1 MKVTK
6 LKKFFAVLIVAVIAA
21 ACLPLAAGCGAD
33 VSFVL
38 SEDKSY
44 YIMTGTGYKGSLSGE
59 LVIPET
65 YGEGEEQKPVK
76 EIAQEAFRGAQYYS
90 VIIPKTIEK
99 IGMAAFANNEY
110 LETATFAEGSPLTE
124 LAQGIFGFCSRL
136 STITLPQNLEVVGVY
151 AFYGCLSL
159 KEITLPES
167 VKEISAFAF
176 ASPQYDSLMSLE
188 TINFPQGLEKIGER
202 AFCYNGALKEV
213 VLPDSIVD
221 EKIPDLD
228 ENGEQKK
235 DATGALMYKTV
246 YGIGFGAFHSC
257 FALEK
262 ATLPSEIE
270 TLRSGVFGA
279 CSSLKEVHLGANIK
293 TIEGATFYKKS
304 DGTVMDKLYSGH
316 AFHNC
321 GALTDVYFAGSEE
334 QWKAV
339 KVDNLPY
346 SSDGAG
352 YDNSA
357 LVNATKHYGA

>member
-38 SEDKSY
+38 SKDKSY
-44 YIMTGTGYKGSLSGE
+44 YIMTGTGFKGSLSGE

-90 VIIPKTIEK
+90 VKIPATIEK
-99 IGMAAFANNEY
+99 IGMAAFANNDR
-110 LETATFAEGSPLTE
+110 LETATFAEESPLTE

-136 STITLPQNLEVVGVY
+136 TKVTLPQNLEVVGVK
-151 AFYGCLSL
+151 AFYGCTALT
-159 KEITLPES
+159 EIELPQT
-167 VKEISAFAF
+167 VKEIGAYAF
-176 ASPQYDSLMSLE
+176 ASTQYDGLMSLE
-188 TINFPQGLEKIGER
+188 KINLPQGLERIGDA

-213 VLPDSIVD
+213 VLPDGIVD
-221 EKIPDLD
+221 EKVPDLD

-246 YGIGFGAFHSC
+246 YGIGYAAFHSC

-262 ATLPSEIE
+262 ATLPSKIE

-279 CSSLKEVHLGANIK
+279 CSALKEVHLGANLK
-293 TIEGATFYKKS
+293 TVEGATFYKNS
-304 DGTVMDKLYSGH
+304 EGALTGKLYSGH

-321 GALTDVYFAGSEE
+321 SALTDVYFAGNEE

-339 KVDNLPY
+339 KIDNLPY

-357 LVNATKHYGA
+357 LTRATMHYGE